1 MKPISNRSTFA
12 QNRIDYIVYSNPKGV
27 SQFLYD
33 YGYEPPENLHDLVKA
48 TKILVQQKGKK
59 AIKELIQ
66 IHPDRKA
73 ILNTQNKEED
83 NYCGVCNSY
92 AYQPEDSYCGQCG
105 HSNYSGS
112 DDAQEGFLDTLTAM
126 ETTTLEAF
134 YENILKKSNA
144 NPQDTTLAE
153 QVQTTWNELRQRKKH
168 DNQEE
173 KETPKQNPRHEREGL
188 IILGL
193 VFIAGIWVGLT
204 LKTPKR

>member
-1 MKPISNRSTFA
+1 MKPISNRSIFA

-48 TKILVQQKGKK
+48 TKILVQRKGKK
-59 AIKELIQ
+59 VVRKLIN

-73 ILNTQNKEED
+73 ILNTQPKKED
-83 NYCGVCNSY
+83 NYCGACNSSY
-92 AYQPEDSYCGQCG
+92 NPEDSYCGQCG
-105 HSNYSGS
+105 HSNYDG
-112 DDAQEGFLDTLTAM
+112 EGDKKELPDSLADM
-126 ETTTLEAF
+126 GIVELEAH
-134 YENILKKSNA
+134 YENILEKSNA
-144 NPQDTTLAE
+144 NPQDTALAD

-168 DNQEE
+168 DTEEE
-173 KETPKQNPRHEREGL
+173 KEETPEQNPRHEREGL

>member
-1 MKPISNRSTFA
+1 MKPISNRSIFA

-73 ILNTQNKEED
+73 ILSSQSKEED
-83 NYCGVCNSY
+83 NYCGGCNQYSY
-92 AYQPEDSYCGQCG
+92 NPESNYCGQCG
-105 HSNYSGS
+105 HSNYSGN
-112 DDAQEGFLDTLTAM
+112 DVKNEFTDTLTAM
-126 ETTTLEAF
+126 EITTLEAF
-134 YENILKKSNA
+134 YEDILEKSNA
-144 NPQDTTLAE
+144 NPQDTALAT

-168 DNQEE
+168 DNQN
-173 KETPKQNPRHEREGL
+173 ETPKQNPRREREGL